1 MRNELV
7 KYLSS
12 NNLEEHTSN
21 IIDIVDRHYNKKSNK
36 QSHAAAKQVK
46 RRGFKEILYENQFFI
61 IEKGFHTKNKIDIWV
76 LKLNRKIWLGKEDFS
91 ELKEFIECYD
101 GYYSAYSGGFIFESM
116 PSENIIKETTE
127 LLESFVRL

>member
-1 MRNELV
+1 MRNDLV

-12 NNLEEHTSN
+12 KNLEEHTST
-21 IIDIVDRHYNKKSNK
+21 IIGIVDRHYNKKSIK
-36 QSHAAAKQVK
+36 PALTTAKQVK
-46 RRGFKEILYENQFFI
+46 RRGSKEILYENQFFM

-76 LKLNRKIWLGKEDFS
+76 LKLKRKIWLGKENFS

-116 PSENIIKETTE
+116 PAENIIKETIE
-127 LLESFVRL
+127 LLESLVK